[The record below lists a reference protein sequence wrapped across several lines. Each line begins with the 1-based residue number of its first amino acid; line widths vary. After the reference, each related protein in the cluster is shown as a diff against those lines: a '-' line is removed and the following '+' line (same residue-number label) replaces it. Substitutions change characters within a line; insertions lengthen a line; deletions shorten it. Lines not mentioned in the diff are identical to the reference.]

1 MTHCTDPLRLL
12 VVVGH
17 PHDITH
23 MAATCAHHVERGDSV
38 AVVAITGGTTVHNE
52 PLLDKL
58 RKPPEQRD
66 PTVLA
71 QTSEAYTADK
81 AHEITL
87 LLSPIRHHRRAH
99 HSRLQGAGAV
109 RQGRY
114 AKRASPAQRRRDLL
128 HGGGVCLL

>member
-52 PLLDKL
+52 PLLDEL

-66 PTVLA
+66 PRRFGTDLRSVHGRQGARDDTGLR
-71 QTSEAYTADK
+71 
-81 AHEITL
+81 
-87 LLSPIRHHRRAH
+87 PIRNHRRAH
-99 HSRLQGAGAV
+99 VAL
-109 RQGRY
+109 
-114 AKRASPAQRRRDLL
+114 
-128 HGGGVCLL
+128 